1 MQHTSFSNGSHLLQV
16 GDAVGDDDSSSS
28 AEQSSRL
35 HPNFSQTFS
44 LSSSG
49 LVVGWVQHV
58 SSSTMVHACLSTVAL
73 VLGIVVTAVSVGGN
87 VVAAGVTVGDS
98 VA

>member
-1 MQHTSFSNGSHLLQV
+1 MQV

-58 SSSTMVHACLSTVAL
+58 SSSTMVHVLSTVAL
-73 VLGIVVTAVSVGGN
+73 ELGIVVTAVSVGGN

>member
-1 MQHTSFSNGSHLLQV
+1 MQV

-58 SSSTMVHACLSTVAL
+58 SSSTMVHVLAL
-73 VLGIVVTAVSVGGN
+73 ELGIVVTVVSVGGN
-87 VVAAGVTVGDS
+87 VVAAGLTVGDS
-98 VA
+98 VD

>member
-1 MQHTSFSNGSHLLQV
+1 MQV

-44 LSSSG
+44 LSSTG
-49 LVVGWVQHV
+49 LVAGWVQHV
-58 SSSTMVHACLSTVAL
+58 SSSTMVHVAL
-73 VLGIVVTAVSVGGN
+73 ELAIVVTAVSVGGN

>member
-1 MQHTSFSNGSHLLQV
+1 MQV

-44 LSSSG
+44 LSSTG
-49 LVVGWVQHV
+49 LVAGWVQHV
-58 SSSTMVHACLSTVAL
+58 SSSTMVHVLSTVAL
-73 VLGIVVTAVSVGGN
+73 ELGIVVTVVSVGGN
-87 VVAAGVTVGDS
+87 VVAAGLTVGDS